1 MLINRHYIV
10 KQDDY
15 NKSMSTIKLD
25 VHEQCSHMV
34 MLLNG
39 KPMFFDSTKEIQRYV
54 EKMKLRIT
62 GTSVQ
67 GTTYLVIAQRED
79 SSL

>member
-1 MLINRHYIV
+1 
-10 KQDDY
+10 
-15 NKSMSTIKLD
+15 
-25 VHEQCSHMV
+25 
-34 MLLNG
+34 
-39 KPMFFDSTKEIQRYV
+39 
-54 EKMKLRIT
+54 MKLRIT

>member
-1 MLINRHYIV
+1 
-10 KQDDY
+10 
-15 NKSMSTIKLD
+15 MSTIKLD

-39 KPMFFDSTKEIQRYV
+39 RPMFFDSTKEIQRYV